1 MLQFVTTL
9 GSVAFATEL
18 RTVAIS
24 TDADSVGLTVT
35 VDGTEALA
43 ETYHPDASGTL
54 RVYRLDEVARAHA
67 ASAICTVAITATADG
82 GQTASITATVIEC
95 RVMTATTAARWLER
109 SFLIGTM
116 SPLKHT
122 ARGRTERIWVW
133 DDGSHAPLTLTEW
146 SMAADG
152 TVTVTETSVTCP
164 REDDGSG
171 LWQYD
176 YVPGDGTVRAIIEQG
191 TRRMQ
196 YDIDPRGDRR
206 LTEVRYTN
214 VFGLDD
220 WVAFTGTT
228 ETEVDAEISTGYI
241 AGRLIG
247 YAPEARQ
254 LVTLHSGW
262 IAPSER
268 LPYAAMLLSPSVA
281 VRMPSGAMVEAVID
295 DHTIEHDDN
304 DDSMTYYP
312 VTLRPADDM
321 LLAADAA
328 AGGIFDDTYDE
339 TYD

>member
-18 RTVAIS
+18 RTVVIS
-24 TDADSVGLTVT
+24 TDADSVALSVT
-35 VDGTEALA
+35 VDSTEALA

-54 RVYRLDEVARAHA
+54 RVYRLDEVVRAHA
-67 ASAICTVAITATADG
+67 ASALSTVGITATADG
-82 GQTASITATVIEC
+82 GQTATIEATVIEC
-95 RVMTATTAARWLER
+95 RVMTAMPAARWMER
-109 SFLIGTM
+109 SFFTGTM

-152 TVTVTETSVTCP
+152 TVTVTETSITCP
-164 REDDGSG
+164 REDDGGG
-171 LWQYD
+171 LWSHD
-176 YVPGDGTVRAIIEQG
+176 YVPGDGTVRALFEQG

-214 VFGLDD
+214 AFGLED

-228 ETEVDAEISTGYI
+228 ETEVDAEMSTGSI

-247 YAPEARQ
+247 YAPRACR

-268 LPYAAMLLSPSVA
+268 LPYAAMLLSPALA
-281 VRMPSGAMVEAVID
+281 VRMPSGVMIDMVID
-295 DHTIEHDDN
+295 DHTVEHDDN
-304 DDSMTYYP
+304 DDSMTDYT

-321 LLAADAA
+321 LVVATE
-328 AGGIFDDTYDE
+328 AGGIFDATYDDTYN
-339 TYD
+339 